1 MARGSRLDS
10 GKLRI
15 QINSDEAKKFRF
27 ALPSA
32 VAGVRGTEF
41 FMAATSEREL
51 VCVLDGIVQV
61 EEKQTNKVSSL
72 QKNQGWI
79 KESHQAAQTTMTSDE
94 QRDKWVKATDIP

>member
-1 MARGSRLDS
+1 
-10 GKLRI
+10 
-15 QINSDEAKKFRF
+15 
-27 ALPSA
+27 
-32 VAGVRGTEF
+32 
-41 FMAATSEREL
+41 MAATAEREL